1 LSKRGHNT
9 ALIGEKTRVQ
19 ILDAA
24 EKLFAENGP
33 EAVSIRAIADG
44 ASVNLGAINY
54 HFVTKERLF
63 EEVFRRRVVP
73 LNDERIA
80 LLDAAEKSAGA
91 NAAPSLEAIIEAFVS
106 PSLKLAAES
115 AGNARA
121 MVVMQF
127 LSHAFSLPNESA
139 FLAKYYEP
147 LRSRFIVAFMRAL
160 PELTIHDVLWRYN
173 FLVGSLIYAMGGP
186 SRMTRLPQTMSAT
199 APKSRSGF
207 DQSMRELVSFASAG
221 FRSPPA
227 NRSSSRAA
235 STAGKV
241 AISSQKARKS

>member
-33 EAVSIRAIADG
+33 EAVSIRAIAEG
-44 ASVNLGAINY
+44 ANVNLGAVNY

-73 LNDERIA
+73 LNEERIA
-80 LLDAAEKSAGA
+80 LLDAAEKRAGA
-91 NAAPSLEAIIEAFVS
+91 NVALSLETIIEAFVS
-106 PSLKLAAES
+106 PSLKLAVES
-115 AGNARA
+115 AGHARA

-127 LSHAFSLPNESA
+127 LSHAFSSPNESA

-160 PELTIHDVLWRYN
+160 PDLTIHDILWRYN
-173 FLVGSLIYAMGGP
+173 FLVGSLVYAMGGP
-186 SRMTRLPQTMSAT
+186 SRMTRLPQMMSAK
-199 APKSRSGF
+199 APKSRRSF
-207 DQSMRELVSFASAG
+207 DQSIRELVSFASAG

-227 NRSSSRAA
+227 IQSSPRPAPKA
-235 STAGKV
+235 ERT
-241 AISSQKARKS
+241 AISGRKARTS

>member
-1 LSKRGHNT
+1 LLGKRGHNT
-9 ALIGEKTRVQ
+9 ALIGEKTREHV
-19 ILDAA
+19 LDAA
-24 EKLFAENGP
+24 EKLFAQNGP
-33 EAVSIRAIADG
+33 EAVSIRAIAD
-44 ASVNLGAINY
+44 AANVNLGAVNY

-80 LLDAAEKSAGA
+80 LLDAAERNVPPGMAL
-91 NAAPSLEAIIEAFVS
+91 SLEAVIEAFVA
-106 PSLKLAAES
+106 PSLKLAVES

-127 LSHAFSLPNESA
+127 LSHAFSSPNESA

-147 LRSRFIVAFMRAL
+147 LRSRFIGAFMKAL
-160 PELTIHDVLWRYN
+160 PDLSVYDVLWRYN

-186 SRMTRLPQTMSAT
+186 SRMTRLPQGIQAKTGKQ
-199 APKSRSGF
+199 PNNF
-207 DQSMRELVSFASAG
+207 EQSMRELVMYASAG

-227 NRSSSRAA
+227 MPPAVVEPRPHRPA
-235 STAGKV
+235 TK
-241 AISSQKARKS
+241 KAPRKSR